1 MHTHAFQYLELL
13 TVSILRP
20 DRLTSVRFTTSSAL
34 NSLQEQSETTP
45 PPPAAAAAQLTPS
58 PPLERER
65 NSPVSSE
72 EDIQEL
78 SNHSEGAENS
88 PRPPSTASGRETVF
102 SSFSDV
108 SIDISEDGENISRVN
123 GIIPETHGDREE
135 ERVSVNGID
144 EPPQEMETEAVQPRV
159 ANVPEECLQTV
170 IQPVL
175 ERVSLSCPFYSSCYI
190 ILPFLLVAG
199 E

>member
-1 MHTHAFQYLELL
+1 MYIMTAPVE
-13 TVSILRP
+13 
-20 DRLTSVRFTTSSAL
+20 
-34 NSLQEQSETTP
+34 
-45 PPPAAAAAQLTPS
+45 AAQCESQLARFQQLKPHLSCCCTTHS
-58 PPLERER
+58 FTATRER
-65 NSPVSSE
+65 KELSWK
-72 EDIQEL
+72 DIQEL
-78 SNHSEGAENS
+78 SNLLREQRIHHGHHCSNCQ
-88 PRPPSTASGRETVF
+88 RETVF

>member
-1 MHTHAFQYLELL
+1 MVKDYY
-13 TVSILRP
+13 S
-20 DRLTSVRFTTSSAL
+20 
-34 NSLQEQSETTP
+34 
-45 PPPAAAAAQLTPS
+45 
-58 PPLERER
+58 
-65 NSPVSSE
+65 
-72 EDIQEL
+72 
-78 SNHSEGAENS
+78 
-88 PRPPSTASGRETVF
+88 
-102 SSFSDV
+102 
-108 SIDISEDGENISRVN
+108 VN
-123 GIIPETHGDREE
+123 GIIPESHGSGRKREFL
-135 ERVSVNGID
+135 NGID